1 MWSSDG
7 RSLFVGPTLQPGHQ
21 SSSHESSLRVFRL
34 DLATGKREFWHEF
47 VPPDQAGLT
56 SLYNFT
62 MTPDGRSYAYSYL
75 YAPSD
80 LYLISGLK

>member
-7 RSLFVGPTLQPGHQ
+7 NSLFVGLGLQLGRPFSGNA
-21 SSSHESSLRVFRL
+21 SFKVFRL
-34 DLATGKREFWHEF
+34 DLATGKRELWREF

-56 SLYNFT
+56 SFYNFT

-75 YAPSD
+75 YAPAD